1 MCTVKKIASRGIA
14 VLTMV
19 FAGFLLLSGNVKAE
33 SRDRLLTK
41 VSRLTSSTIE
51 DVYYADYDGNGTKEA
66 FVITSGSG
74 DANELYFTCDDYA
87 MEIEA
92 EDIGLPSDEMCLYK
106 FEGAKHVICD
116 IGNKKK
122 MFVIEAGY
130 GGAGRSIC
138 LLVEDN
144 KVYNVEIPCFGLQ
157 HISGKKFSIHPRSY
171 DNTVDVQGKESM
183 CGATFK
189 AYYVRWTGTKFVEYK
204 GKAISKAD
212 FKKFKLGKKYLGK
225 IKKMGY
231 KVGKIYYRTNGIVNV
246 NVSKTKSGWVTY
258 DNVTFKVKGKKLKLV
273 IHNKNGKNIVE
284 KSTYGGI
291 YAASSGVF

>member
-66 FVITSGSG
+66 FVITSESG

-204 GKAISKAD
+204 GKAISKAH